1 MADAVTS
8 ALVKLIFEK
17 LADEAFKKYVRSQG
31 IHSELESLGRELSQI
46 QVVLHDASEKEIKDE
61 AVKQW
66 LNSLQPLAYDIDDVL
81 DDVATE
87 AMRHELIQKSGAST
101 SKVRNLIV
109 PTCCTKF
116 LLSHRLS
123 PKLDSITIELQRL
136 YKAKTELG
144 LIVKDEIQKD
154 GNRGN
159 ETSLLESDVV
169 GREGE
174 KEKLLMKLLGDDLPP
189 SNKNFNI
196 VPIVGM
202 GGVGKT
208 TLARYLYN
216 DKQVEDHFELRA
228 WMCREIKRG
237 SGDLNQLQMALKEKL
252 KDKRFLIVVDD
263 VWTES
268 YEKWEN
274 FVLPFHSGAPGSRII
289 MTTCKDQL
297 LKKPGIDHFDNLQ
310 SLSNKDALS
319 LFVAHALGADNF
331 DSHPTLREKGEGIVE
346 KCGGLPLAL
355 KAIGRLLRAKM
366 DGEDWDAILKSEICD
381 LENANE
387 IVPALRLSYHDL
399 STNLKR
405 LFAYCSLFPKDFLFE
420 KDELVLLWMAEG
432 FLNQSKATKSPE
444 RSGHE
449 CFEALLSRSFLQ
461 HAPNDKSLFIMHDL
475 MNDLATFV
483 SGDFFLRF
491 NNHRDMRKE
500 AVEKYHHISF
510 LREIYVAY
518 PKFKPLKRA
527 KHLRTFLAV
536 SVGVADVWET
546 FYLSNKI
553 LVDLLPKLP
562 LLRVLSLSRF
572 QITEVPDFIGRLK
585 HLRYLNLSKTK
596 IEVLPENV
604 GNLYNLETLILFG
617 CKVLTKLPQS
627 FSKLTQLRHLDIRD
641 TPLLVKLPMGISEL
655 KSLQTLTKII
665 IEGDSGFAIT
675 ELKGLND
682 LHGELSI
689 QGLCNVKSAMHA
701 HEAKLSLKRLTKL
714 ELDWG
719 HPFNYYKWVTLEE
732 EVVKELKPDSE
743 WLKELAINSYCG
755 VEFPKWVG
763 NPSFDQLVHL
773 SIRHCKNCTSLPPL
787 GQLPSLKELFING
800 MDEVKF
806 IGSEL
811 TGTNQL
817 SVVAF
822 SLLEIL
828 SFKNMV
834 GWEVW
839 STNNN
844 VLDVVF
850 PCLRELHI
858 EHCPKLIEVSLKTLP
873 SLEILRFKYMRGWKV
888 WSTNNAVFPC
898 LNELCINNCPNL
910 VELSLATM
918 TSLRFL
924 EIYGCGDGVLRSLVQ
939 AVHQSL
945 CWLYVLFQGLLM
957 RCGEVL

>member
-1 MADAVTS
+1 MADAATS

-17 LADEAFKKYVRSQG
+17 LAEKAFKKYVRSQG

-46 QVVLHDASEKEIKDE
+46 QEVLHDASEKEIKVE

-66 LNSLQPLAYDIDDVL
+66 LNSLQHLAYDIDDVL

-109 PTCCTKF
+109 PACCTKF
-116 LLSHRLS
+116 LLSHRLN
-123 PKLDSITIELQRL
+123 PKLDSITIEFQRL
-136 YKAKTELG
+136 YKTKTELG

-174 KEKLLMKLLGDDLPP
+174 KEKLIMKLLRDDTPP

-216 DKQVEDHFELRA
+216 EKQVEDHFELLA
-228 WMCREIKRG
+228 WGIWRFKPASNG
-237 SGDLNQLQMALKEKL
+237 FKEKL

-274 FVLPFHSGAPGSRII
+274 FVLPFHSGALGSRII
-289 MTTCKDQL
+289 MTTRNDQL
-297 LKKPGIDHFDNLQ
+297 LKKLGIDHFDNLQ

-331 DSHPTLREKGEGIVE
+331 DSRPTLREKGEGIVE

-355 KAIGRLLRAKM
+355 KAIGRLLRSKM
-366 DGEDWDAILKSEICD
+366 DGEDWDVVLKSEIWD

-405 LFAYCSLFPKDFLFE
+405 LFAYCSLFPKDFLFD

-449 CFEALLSRSFLQ
+449 CFEALLSRSFFQ
-461 HAPNDKSLFIMHDL
+461 NAPNDKSLFIMHDP

-491 NNHRDMRKE
+491 NIHRDMRKE
-500 AVEKYHHISF
+500 SLEKYHHISF
-510 LREIYVAY
+510 LREMYVAY
-518 PKFKPLKRA
+518 PKFEPLKRA
-527 KHLRTFLAV
+527 KRLRTFLAV
-536 SVGVADVWET
+536 YVGVADVWET
-546 FYLSNKI
+546 IYLSNKI

-562 LLRVLSLSRF
+562 LLRILSLSRF
-572 QITEVPDFIGRLK
+572 QIIEVPDFIGRLK

-604 GNLYNLETLILFG
+604 GNLFNLETLILFG
-617 CKVLTKLPQS
+617 
-627 FSKLTQLRHLDIRD
+627 
-641 TPLLVKLPMGISEL
+641 
-655 KSLQTLTKII
+655 
-665 IEGDSGFAIT
+665 FA
-675 ELKGLND
+675 
-682 LHGELSI
+682 
-689 QGLCNVKSAMHA
+689 
-701 HEAKLSLKRLTKL
+701 
-714 ELDWG
+714 
-719 HPFNYYKWVTLEE
+719 
-732 EVVKELKPDSE
+732 
-743 WLKELAINSYCG
+743 
-755 VEFPKWVG
+755 
-763 NPSFDQLVHL
+763 
-773 SIRHCKNCTSLPPL
+773 
-787 GQLPSLKELFING
+787 
-800 MDEVKF
+800 
-806 IGSEL
+806 
-811 TGTNQL
+811 
-817 SVVAF
+817 AF
-822 SLLEIL
+822 
-828 SFKNMV
+828 
-834 GWEVW
+834 
-839 STNNN
+839 
-844 VLDVVF
+844 
-850 PCLRELHI
+850 
-858 EHCPKLIEVSLKTLP
+858 
-873 SLEILRFKYMRGWKV
+873 
-888 WSTNNAVFPC
+888 
-898 LNELCINNCPNL
+898 
-910 VELSLATM
+910 
-918 TSLRFL
+918 
-924 EIYGCGDGVLRSLVQ
+924 
-939 AVHQSL
+939 
-945 CWLYVLFQGLLM
+945 
-957 RCGEVL
+957 

>member
-1 MADAVTS
+1 MADAATS

-17 LADEAFKKYVRSQG
+17 LAEEAFKKYVRSQG
-31 IHSELESLGRELSQI
+31 IHFELESLGRELSQI
-46 QVVLHDASEKEIKDE
+46 QDVLHDASEKEIKVE

-66 LNSLQPLAYDIDDVL
+66 LNSLQHLAYDIDDVL

-109 PTCCTKF
+109 PACCTKF
-116 LLSHRLS
+116 LLSHRLN
-123 PKLDSITIELQRL
+123 PKLDSITIEFQRL
-136 YKAKTELG
+136 YKTKTELG

-174 KEKLLMKLLGDDLPP
+174 KEKLLMKLLRDDTPP

-216 DKQVEDHFELRA
+216 EKQVEDHFELLA
-228 WMCREIKRG
+228 WVCVSDDFDIFKISKKIFQVMSGDNRG
-237 SGDLNQLQMALKEKL
+237 FGDLNQLQMAFKEKL

-274 FVLPFHSGAPGSRII
+274 FVLPFHSGALGSRII
-289 MTTCKDQL
+289 MTTRNDQL
-297 LKKPGIDHFDNLQ
+297 LKKLGIDHFVNLQ

-331 DSHPTLREKGEGIVE
+331 DSRPTLREKGEGIVE

-355 KAIGRLLRAKM
+355 KVIGRLLRSKM
-366 DGEDWDAILKSEICD
+366 DGEDWDAVLKSEIWD

-405 LFAYCSLFPKDFLFE
+405 LFAYCSLFPKDFLFD

-449 CFEALLSRSFLQ
+449 CFEALLSRSFFQ
-461 HAPNDKSLFIMHDL
+461 NAPNDKSLFIMHDP

-491 NNHRDMRKE
+491 NIHRDMRKE
-500 AVEKYHHISF
+500 SLEKYHHISF
-510 LREIYVAY
+510 LREMYVAY
-518 PKFKPLKRA
+518 PKFEPLKRA
-527 KHLRTFLAV
+527 KRLRTFLAV
-536 SVGVADVWET
+536 YVGVADVWET

-562 LLRVLSLSRF
+562 LLRILSLSRF
-572 QITEVPDFIGRLK
+572 QIIEVPDFIGRLK

-604 GNLYNLETLILFG
+604 GNLFNLETLILFG
-617 CKVLTKLPQS
+617 CKVLTKLPRS
-627 FSKLTQLRHLDIRD
+627 FSKLTQLRHFDIRD
-641 TPLLVKLPMGISEL
+641 TPLLVKLHMGI
-655 KSLQTLTKII
+655 
-665 IEGDSGFAIT
+665 A
-675 ELKGLND
+675 GL
-682 LHGELSI
+682 
-689 QGLCNVKSAMHA
+689 
-701 HEAKLSLKRLTKL
+701 
-714 ELDWG
+714 
-719 HPFNYYKWVTLEE
+719 
-732 EVVKELKPDSE
+732 
-743 WLKELAINSYCG
+743 
-755 VEFPKWVG
+755 
-763 NPSFDQLVHL
+763 
-773 SIRHCKNCTSLPPL
+773 
-787 GQLPSLKELFING
+787 
-800 MDEVKF
+800 
-806 IGSEL
+806 GS
-811 TGTNQL
+811 
-817 SVVAF
+817 SV
-822 SLLEIL
+822 
-828 SFKNMV
+828 
-834 GWEVW
+834 
-839 STNNN
+839 
-844 VLDVVF
+844 
-850 PCLRELHI
+850 
-858 EHCPKLIEVSLKTLP
+858 
-873 SLEILRFKYMRGWKV
+873 
-888 WSTNNAVFPC
+888 
-898 LNELCINNCPNL
+898 
-910 VELSLATM
+910 
-918 TSLRFL
+918 
-924 EIYGCGDGVLRSLVQ
+924 
-939 AVHQSL
+939 
-945 CWLYVLFQGLLM
+945 
-957 RCGEVL
+957 